1 MSWVRSKNPE
11 RILKACPQLFNDGNW
26 GGDPACLSLP
36 QKKKRPQKNQIDK
49 TSVPRTSLNQADG
62 AMLFNFDGADHVYL
76 IIHVFFRYNG
86 STSWCLSIP
95 FDLDP
100 HGAAWKFINL
110 PSIGVPPGVEG
121 FLKWEGHVTTGFP
134 KKNVR
139 WLGWFCPHILTILV
153 TFARL
158 QATPIFYIIIP
169 MFSHDYSQL

>member
-36 QKKKRPQKNQIDK
+36 KKKERPQKNQIDK

-134 KKNVR
+134 QKKRPVAWMILPSHFNHF
-139 WLGWFCPHILTILV
+139 GYFCQITGNSYILYHHTHV
-153 TFARL
+153 FPRL
-158 QATPIFYIIIP
+158 
-169 MFSHDYSQL
+169 